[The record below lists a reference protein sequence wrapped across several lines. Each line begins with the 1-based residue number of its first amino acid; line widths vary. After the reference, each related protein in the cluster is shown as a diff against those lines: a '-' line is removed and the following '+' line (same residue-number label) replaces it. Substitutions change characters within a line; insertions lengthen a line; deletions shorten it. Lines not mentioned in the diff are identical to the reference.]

1 MSNLSFD
8 EILETKIRTGKY
20 TWILFTT
27 MFLCNFNEGI
37 FVYLIPA
44 LNPLLKKSFNM
55 NESELDFTYS
65 CSYIG

>member
-1 MSNLSFD
+1 MSEISFD
-8 EILETKIRTGKY
+8 EILETKIKTGKY
-20 TWILFTT
+20 TWVLFIT

-44 LNPLLKKSFNM
+44 LNPLLEKSFHM
-55 NESELDFTYS
+55 TKSELDFTSS